1 MKTVGDF
8 KKAGLVFVGDDKLRS
23 ETNNHD
29 SDEIC
34 MSRCWLGHGIY
45 RGFLE
50 VSDCYFANKEW
61 VISSFAWRE
70 NTGVKPEFGGLVEWV
85 GSSDFI
91 YANRSDELIWSES
104 SITKWRPILNKPSVA
119 EYETKESEIHKAW
132 VALKGDLNNVIDD
145 IQGSKDSILKCI
157 SGIGSFS
164 IGDYAF
170 CVGNFHNKSV
180 WEYVCATQE
189 FTNYCEKMAA
199 EKNRMDIIGQNGN
212 DGLHYDNTAQQV
224 EALAVNDKPIFT
236 QAMADA
242 GELPPVGSFVDVAGK
257 NGVELFYGE
266 AEVNCEVLAHVENTA
281 VIKMSYG
288 LGCFSSEAL
297 RASDTRTDREKAID
311 EALHEWPVADK
322 ATLEMA
328 YDFWRVGDI

>member
-70 NTGVKPEFGGLVEWV
+70 NTGVKPEFKGLIDVLV
-85 GSSDFI
+85 GDDKNSEQFNCINASDLVWDTNPLSRVI
-91 YANRSDELIWSES
+91 
-104 SITKWRPILNKPSVA
+104 KWCPSLNQPQQWPDNS
-119 EYETKESEIHKAW
+119 
-132 VALKGDLNNVIDD
+132 
-145 IQGSKDSILKCI
+145 
-157 SGIGSFS
+157 
-164 IGDYAF
+164 
-170 CVGNFHNKSV
+170 
-180 WEYVCATQE
+180 
-189 FTNYCEKMAA
+189 
-199 EKNRMDIIGQNGN
+199 RMDIISQNGN

-224 EALAVNDKPIFT
+224 EALAVKQPTEKMKFALDEVDEISAKVINDKPIFT
-236 QAMADA
+236 QAMADN
-242 GELPPVGSFVDVAGK
+242 GELPPVGSLVDVIGR

-266 AEVNCEVLAHVENTA
+266 GEINCEVLAHVENTA
-281 VIKMSYG
+281 VIKMGYG
-288 LGCFSSEAL
+288 LGCFSSDAL
-297 RASDTRTDREKAID
+297 KASDTRTGREKSID
-311 EALHEWPVADK
+311 EIQDVVVSQGFLSRQKVSKEIAEK
-322 ATLEMA
+322 I
-328 YDFWRVGDI
+328 YDAGYRKC